1 MTADGGGKPAV
12 VVVTNEWARAL
23 GVKAGEL
30 VKVAA
35 SVLGG
40 GGGGKDDIAQGGGQ
54 DPTAVGAALE
64 AIRATLTNRL

>member
-1 MTADGGGKPAV
+1 MMRIV
-12 VVVTNEWARAL
+12 AL
-23 GVKAGEL
+23 ALMLL
-30 VKVAA
+30 VSACGLRPLY
-35 SVLGG
+35 SG